1 MAAVERR
8 MTVREAWRATE
19 QRFLRAKLHY
29 GHGTHNAR
37 DEAAWLV
44 CHVTHQPFDDLAASL
59 DRMLTARESSRLDA
73 ITTRRITTRVPLAY
87 LIHEAWLGDHRFYVD
102 RRVIVPRSFIAE
114 LLPEGLD
121 PWLPKHQPSAVLDLC
136 TGSGCLAILAA
147 LVYPQAQVD
156 GVDLSTP
163 ALAVAGRNVSDYRLS
178 RRVRLV
184 HSDLFNELGGRRYDL
199 IISNPPYVNAASMR
213 RLPDEYRHEPM
224 RALAGGRDG
233 LDLVRRIVA
242 TAADHLTPR
251 GILVLEIG
259 HNRAAMENAYPRLPL
274 VWLSTSAGDEFV
286 CLLRREDLPA
296 KDR

>member
-121 PWLPKHQPSAVLDLC
+121 PWLPKRQPSAVLDLC